1 MAKRVARKAP
11 IVVAS
16 NRGPVAFGRAPDG
29 SIVQRRGVG
38 GLVTA
43 VGGALRGRDAAW
55 VAAAF
60 TEEDREQAARGPF
73 TFDVGGATVRV
84 RLAALDEKLYDAYY
98 NEFSNRI
105 LWFLHHYLWE
115 TPRAPAPGP
124 EEGAAWDAYVAVND
138 RFAELIADEAPEGA
152 MALPQD
158 YHLSLTPGVLR
169 AHRPDLR
176 IGTFWHIPFCQPDQY
191 RVLPDVWGAE
201 LLRGMLA
208 ADAIGFQTQRWA
220 DNFKACCHE
229 VLGARIKGKVVS
241 VDDRS
246 ARVGIYPVGVDV
258 ELLRSQAEQPAVA
271 EAAKRI
277 EQLVGDRTV
286 LLRVDRTELSKNI
299 LRGFIAYERLLERRP
314 DLHGRI
320 VHLALLT
327 PSRRAIPEYQEYMR
341 ACRARAEQINGR
353 FSMPDWQPLVVD
365 ESDDFPAALAAY
377 RRYDVLIVN
386 PVFDGMNLV
395 AREGPVLNERDGV
408 LVLSRNAGA
417 AAELTPA
424 LLVNPFDADGTADA
438 IERGLGMSAPERHE
452 RAVRLK
458 ELAPGMSPAAW
469 LSAQITDVTRQR
481 GT

>member
-1 MAKRVARKAP
+1 MARKAP
-11 IVVAS
+11 IIVAS
-16 NRGPVAFGRAPDG
+16 NRGPVAFARAPDG
-29 SIVQRRGVG
+29 SIEQRRGVG

-60 TEEDREQAARGPF
+60 TDEDREQAARGRF

-115 TPRAPAPGP
+115 TPRAPEPGP
-124 EEGAAWDAYVAVND
+124 AEDAAWDAYETVNE
-138 RFAELIADEAPEGA
+138 RFAELIADEAPESATA
-152 MALPQD
+152 MPQD
-158 YHLSLTPGVLR
+158 YHLSLVPGVLR

-191 RVLPDVWGAE
+191 RVLPDVWGAA
-201 LLRGMLA
+201 LLRGMLC

-220 DNFKACCHE
+220 DNFTACCRE
-229 VLGARIKGKVVS
+229 VLGATVKGKHVS
-241 VDDRS
+241 IDGRS
-246 ARVGIYPVGVDV
+246 ARVGVYPVGVDV
-258 ELLRSQAEQPAVA
+258 DLLRSQAGQPEVE

-277 EQLVGDRTV
+277 DALVGDRTM

-299 LRGFIAYERLLERRP
+299 LRGFIAYERLLERRS

-327 PSRRAIPEYQEYMR
+327 PSRREIPEYQDYMR
-341 ACRARAEQINGR
+341 ACRARAQQINER
-353 FSMPDWQPLVVD
+353 FSTPDWQPLILD
-365 ESDDFPAALAAY
+365 ESDDFPATLAAY
-377 RRYDVLIVN
+377 RRYDILIVN

-395 AREGPVLNERDGV
+395 AREGPVLNERDGT
-408 LVLSRNAGA
+408 LILSRNAGA
-417 AAELTPA
+417 AAELHPA

-438 IERGLGMSAPERHE
+438 IERALGLSERERLE
-452 RAVRLK
+452 RAQALR
-458 ELAPGMSPAAW
+458 ELAPGVPPGEW
-469 LSAQITDVTRQR
+469 LGRQIKDVTRRR

>member
-1 MAKRVARKAP
+1 VARKAP

-16 NRGPVAFGRAPDG
+16 NRGPVAFTRAPDG
-29 SIVQRRGVG
+29 SIEQRRGVG

-43 VGGALRGRDAAW
+43 VAGALRGREAAW
-55 VAAAF
+55 VAAAI
-60 TEEDREQAARGPF
+60 TELDREQATAGPF
-73 TFDVGGATVRV
+73 TVDVGGTTVRV
-84 RLAALDEKLYDAYY
+84 RLAALDKKRYDAYY

-124 EEGAAWDAYVAVND
+124 DEGASWDAYRAVND
-138 RFAELIADEAPEGA
+138 RFAELMADEAPEGA

-158 YHLSLTPGVLR
+158 YHLSLVPGVLR
-169 AHRPDLR
+169 ARRPDLR

-191 RVLPDVWGAE
+191 RVLPDVWAAD

-208 ADAIGFQTQRWA
+208 ADSIGFQTQRWA
-220 DNFKACCHE
+220 DNFMACCGD

-241 VDDRS
+241 IEGRS
-246 ARVGIYPVGVDV
+246 TRVGIYPVGVDV

-271 EAAKRI
+271 EAAKWI
-277 EQLVGDRTV
+277 DDLVDGRTL

-327 PSRRAIPEYQEYMR
+327 PSRRAIPEYQEYMH
-341 ACRARAEQINGR
+341 ACRARAEQINER
-353 FSMPDWQPLVVD
+353 FSTPDWQPLIVD

-417 AAELTPA
+417 AAELTAA
-424 LLVNPFDADGTADA
+424 LLVNPFDADGTTDA
-438 IERGLGMSAPERHE
+438 IERALGMSAGERHE
-452 RAVRLK
+452 RANRLK
-458 ELAPGMSPAAW
+458 ELAPGMSPATW
-469 LSAQITDVTRQR
+469 LSAQIKDVMRQR